1 VKITTILGSPKKHG
15 NTAAALA
22 IFEEL
27 VSGEHQVE
35 RFNMADVE
43 VRGCKGCDTCKKNPD
58 EPACIQQ
65 DDAETILRSIMEADA
80 VVYASPLYC
89 WSFPAELKALLDR
102 HYCLVTGYGTPDFAS
117 LAAGTRTALLVTCAG
132 PVENNADL
140 IQKTFDRMGNYLQ
153 FDLIGNYILPFCTT
167 PDALGEEAKE
177 TVKQMAAD
185 IADQ

>member
-1 VKITTILGSPKKHG
+1 MKITTILGSPKKKG

-22 IFEEL
+22 VFETL

-43 VRGCKGCDTCKKNPD
+43 VRGCKGCDACKKNPD
-58 EPACIQQ
+58 EPACIQK
-65 DDAETILRSIMEADA
+65 DDAEAILRSILEADA

-102 HYCLVTGYGTPDFAS
+102 HYCLVHGYGTDDYRS
-117 LAAGTRTALLVTCAG
+117 LMAGKSAALLVTCAG

-140 IQKTFDRMGNYLQ
+140 IQKTFERMGGYLQ
-153 FDLIGNYILPFCTT
+153 CGRIEKCILPLCTT
-167 PDALGEEAKE
+167 PDALGQEAKQTISQLAE
-177 TVKQMAAD
+177 D
-185 IADQ
+185 ITGR